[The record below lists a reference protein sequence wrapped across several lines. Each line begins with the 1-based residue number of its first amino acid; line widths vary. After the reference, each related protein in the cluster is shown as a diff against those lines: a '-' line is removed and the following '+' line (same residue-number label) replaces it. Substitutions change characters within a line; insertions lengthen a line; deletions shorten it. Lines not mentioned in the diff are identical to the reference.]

1 MWHRSITAIGMG
13 WWASEQKVGW
23 RMEWM
28 EPLRLFMSTRTPTAV
43 LINDIRLYV
52 IYNKLKIIND
62 SPKWTLNKQ
71 INKKTK
77 VNRWASP
84 ESLANL
90 SESNKRCSD
99 FFLSIFC
106 TFVYKIMLESQDRT
120 DWGSSQGSE
129 SRKAWPGQSQLKVLS
144 NWNTILPQLWNRW
157 YHTDYLNNFSTS
169 QLISYI

>member
-1 MWHRSITAIGMG
+1 M
-13 WWASEQKVGW
+13 
-23 RMEWM
+23 
-28 EPLRLFMSTRTPTAV
+28 
-43 LINDIRLYV
+43 IND
-52 IYNKLKIIND
+52 
-62 SPKWTLNKQ
+62 TLNKQ

-144 NWNTILPQLWNRW
+144 NWNPFYHNRQLKLWNRW

-169 QLISYI
+169 QQSLTSRRPVELKGGLCGLAAFYWALTDTLFTPSQLLRLSLWGI